1 MPDPFMPD
9 ATLPPPFSV
18 FRRRPATASRLHRR
32 AMELAGRIGETLGAN
47 HDAYGFL
54 TALATRAMPEAA
66 QHEQPAGTQVGREAW
81 LDADVEEDAQDQPIE
96 RLARGLGLTP
106 AEIDVLLLAGL
117 ANEHE
122 GLSSVLRDL
131 HPARVPAATTGLAA
145 ALAESG
151 ALPGAPADPVAARIW
166 LRRLLQGG
174 PLAAS
179 GAVYPQGDSPF
190 WDRTLGLAE
199 GLWDALH
206 GAPLWPADARR
217 TDPALIGVAPPALRA
232 EDPAVAAV
240 LRAVGRGIP
249 ATASL
254 RSKDPADAAL
264 RMAALLTATGRDP
277 AVLDVPVL
285 DRPAARAVALAALA
299 HGVTPVLVAHELPD
313 GAAALDDVPAP
324 AVLAPPPG
332 AVLGSTR
339 RTLLTVDV
347 PPSTRAAHRE
357 LWRRLTP
364 ELSDAAD
371 TVPYTLG
378 SAAAQELARNATD
391 AAQVR
396 GEPLGPADLRSA
408 LGARD
413 ADRTP
418 HGVVRLRPTAGWD
431 GLVLPPDRV
440 AQLHE
445 AVTQVRQ
452 QHVVLDQ
459 WGFLHGR
466 PGRRGVRLLFCGP
479 PGTGKTL
486 AAEVLAG
493 EMGRDLLIV
502 DLSQIV
508 SKWIG
513 ETEKNLG
520 EAFDAAERGD
530 AVLLFD
536 EADALFGRRTEVSDA
551 RDRYANLETAYL
563 LSRLACF
570 DGLAVLTT
578 NLRQNIDQAFARRLE
593 FIVPF
598 DLPNEDERGALWR
611 RHIPSGAPLDSRVDA
626 DQLAALYPL
635 SGALIRNAA
644 VAAAYLAADANTAI
658 GPEHLAV
665 AIRREYA
672 KAGRAYPGDLSGAT
686 EPAPHRVNIHTVKES
701 PCP

>member
-1 MPDPFMPD
+1 
-9 ATLPPPFSV
+9 
-18 FRRRPATASRLHRR
+18 
-32 AMELAGRIGETLGAN
+32 MELAGRIGETLGVN
-47 HDAYGFL
+47 HEAHGFL
-54 TALATRAMPEAA
+54 TALAARAMPEAT
-66 QHEQPAGTQVGREAW
+66 QHEQQAATEEGRDARLEA
-81 LDADVEEDAQDQPIE
+81 DAQEDTQDQPVD

-117 ANEHE
+117 ADEHE

-131 HPARVPAATTGLAA
+131 HPGRVPAATTGLAA

-151 ALPGAPADPVAARIW
+151 GLTGAPADPAAARIW

-179 GAVYPQGDSPF
+179 GAVCPQGDSPF

-206 GAPLWPADARR
+206 ATPLWPAGARR
-217 TDPALIGVAPPALRA
+217 TDPALIGVAPPGLRA
-232 EDPAVAAV
+232 EDPEVAAV

-249 ATASL
+249 ATAIL

-264 RMAALLTATGRDP
+264 RIAALLTATGREP

-299 HGVTPVLVAHELPD
+299 RGVTPVLVTHELPD

-332 AVLGSTR
+332 VILGPTG
-339 RTLLTVDV
+339 RTLLIVDV

-357 LWRRLTP
+357 LWRRLAP

-371 TVPYTLG
+371 TVPCTMG
-378 SAAAQELARNATD
+378 SAAAQELARNA
-391 AAQVR
+391 AASALIR
-396 GEPLGPADLRSA
+396 GEPLQSADLRSA
-408 LGARD
+408 LGARET
-413 ADRTP
+413 DRTP

-440 AQLHE
+440 AQLRE

-452 QHVVLDQ
+452 QHVVLDR
-459 WGFLHGR
+459 WGFLRGR

-502 DLSQIV
+502 DLSRIV

-536 EADALFGRRTEVSDA
+536 EADALFGRRTEVGDA

-563 LSRLACF
+563 LSRLAWF
-570 DGLAVLTT
+570 DGLAVLAT

-598 DLPNEDERGALWR
+598 DLPDEAERGALWR
-611 RHIPSGAPLDSRVDA
+611 RHIPSGAPLDSRVDP

-635 SGALIRNAA
+635 SGALIRNAG
-644 VAAAYLAADANTAI
+644 VAAAYLAAEADTAI
-658 GPEHLAV
+658 GPEHLAIAV
-665 AIRREYA
+665 RREYA
-672 KAGRAYPGDLSGAT
+672 KAGRAYPGDPPGAAKP
-686 EPAPHRVNIHTVKES
+686 EPRRVNAHTVKES